1 MAHFWINQH
10 VFIAEIAVTEASC
23 MHPSDGSCQQQTDF
37 EIGKRIASFTRIE
50 EFILVA
56 GAGKPFAFFLP
67 AFNIQ
72 KIIVF
77 GTIFKEKMVLV
88 GWNHD
93 TDFIP
98 MLNNVGRPTKQILPV
113 FATGLSKNVLPVAAG
128 DHINTIPGLLIL
140 RFLIK
145 SDDVRFI
152 RRKVNILHRA

>member
-77 GTIFKEKMVLV
+77 GTIFKEK
-88 GWNHD
+88 W
-93 TDFIP
+93 FW
-98 MLNNVGRPTKQILPV
+98 
-113 FATGLSKNVLPVAAG
+113 
-128 DHINTIPGLLIL
+128 
-140 RFLIK
+140 
-145 SDDVRFI
+145 
-152 RRKVNILHRA
+152 